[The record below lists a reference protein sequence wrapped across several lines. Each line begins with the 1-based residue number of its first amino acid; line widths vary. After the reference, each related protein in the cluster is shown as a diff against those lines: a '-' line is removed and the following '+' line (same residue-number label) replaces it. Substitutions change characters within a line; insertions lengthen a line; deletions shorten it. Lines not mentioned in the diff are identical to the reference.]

1 MKKKIKE
8 LRKGDVFQMD
18 FDNYALVCVENL
30 NEHDFFISTIDAF
43 KDVEIYERG
52 IYSVSNSGYE
62 HYSPDEEVTVH
73 RNLLDEAKRHL
84 DMYDNLDKYDSLIN
98 KWQNED
104 LTEEEMTFI
113 DTKILPYMFELEE
126 SFSGLEI
133 QYLMEYYDYE
143 YGNIVEA
150 GRHGWYSIELI
161 IHFHGINYM
170 TTIWTHDDY
179 GIDTDHEVRFEKAE
193 LREVTIQKWVGLR
206 EE

>member
-8 LRKGDVFQMD
+8 LRKGDVFQTN
-18 FDNYALVCVENL
+18 FNNHALVCVENL
-30 NEHDFFISTIDAF
+30 NECNFFISTIDAF

-52 IYSVSNSGYE
+52 MYSILNSGYA

-73 RNLLDEAKRHL
+73 RNLLDEAERDL
-84 DMYDNLDKYDSLIN
+84 DRYDSLIN

-113 DTKILPYMFELEE
+113 DTKIFPYMFEFEE
-126 SFSGLEI
+126 PFSGIEI

-161 IHFHGINYM
+161 IHFHGTDYM
-170 TTIWTHDDY
+170 TTIWEHDDE
-179 GIDTDHEVRFEKAE
+179 GINTDCDVRFEKAE
-193 LREVTIQKWVGLR
+193 LKEVTIQKWVKLR